1 MAQHVATWREGS
13 PTWAYRPDA
22 AANVATDKVS
32 LDPYRLESRRILSL
46 VRESLPAAQRVEKA
60 SIDEVF
66 LDLSAQVYGV
76 LLSRYP
82 ELSSPGDPSERLPA
96 PSVSALDWAA
106 DHLIP
111 LSDDEEARDP
121 DWDDIALSIGAE
133 IVRDT
138 RAAIRSR
145 LGYTCSA
152 GVAHNKLLSKL
163 GSGHN
168 KPNQQTVI
176 RRRAVAPFLAPQKFT
191 KIRNLGGKLGEQV
204 AAEFGTD
211 EVSGLLGVPLQQMT
225 SRLGPETGTWVHN
238 AVRGID
244 NSEVNPR
251 TKIKSM
257 LSAKAFR
264 PAINS
269 VEQAERWIYIFAAD
283 IHARL
288 VEEGVLENRRRPK
301 TVNLSLK
308 HANQTRSRQTPIGPG
323 RQLDQSYLMELGKT
337 LLSQFLA
344 EGEAWPCNHLSMA
357 VSGFE
362 DGVTGNMGIG
372 TFLVR
377 GSEAQ
382 ALRHNPPRED
392 PHTLGSVAQHAS
404 GGSSREGSERK
415 RRHSGGGGD
424 IERFFTK
431 PRHASIVTGH
441 QPHDPDESN
450 NQNATSMHDYP
461 GDDANPE
468 NTSRGSS
475 NPTGGF
481 PFSETSPGLEGLVG
495 SPLPGTAEEKQP
507 GTKHGCPNH
516 FGQTTDRRE
525 NLPPLHACG
534 RCNQSFADPEALQSH
549 NDWHMAMKLQEREE
563 GVEERVRS
571 AFANRSDAG
580 VPRKR
585 GSRGGRGSGRGA
597 SQSSSVL
604 SSSSRQAGGR
614 GKTELEP
621 GQRRL
626 QFG

>member
-1 MAQHVATWREGS
+1 MH
-13 PTWAYRPDA
+13 
-22 AANVATDKVS
+22 
-32 LDPYRLESRRILSL
+32 
-46 VRESLPAAQRVEKA
+46 
-60 SIDEVF
+60 
-66 LDLSAQVYGV
+66 GV
-76 LLSRYP
+76 LLARYP
-82 ELSSPGDPSERLPA
+82 ELSTPGDPSERLPA

-111 LSDDEEARDP
+111 LSDDEEALDP
-121 DWDDIALSIGAE
+121 DWDDIAVSIGAE
-133 IVRDT
+133 IVRDL
-138 RAAIRSR
+138 RAVIRSR

-168 KPNQQTVI
+168 KPNQQTII

-204 AAEFGTD
+204 AAEFDTE
-211 EVSGLLGVPLQQMT
+211 EVSGLLGVSLQQMT

-238 AVRGID
+238 SVRGID

-269 VEQAERWIYIFAAD
+269 VEQAERWIYIFSAD

-308 HANQTRSRQTPIGPG
+308 HANQTRSRQTPIAPG
-323 RQLDQSYLMELGKT
+323 KQLDQPCLMELGKT
-337 LLSQFLA
+337 LLAQFLA

-362 DGVTGNMGIG
+362 DGLTGNMGIG

-377 GSEAQ
+377 GTEAQ
-382 ALRHNPPRED
+382 ALRHNSPHED
-392 PHTLGSVAQHAS
+392 PHTHGLAVLHARS
-404 GGSSREGSERK
+404 GSSRESSERK
-415 RRHSGGGGD
+415 RRHSGSGGD

-431 PRHASIVTGH
+431 PRQASIVTGH
-441 QPHDPDESN
+441 KPDDPDERN
-450 NQNATSMHDYP
+450 NQNATSMHDHP
-461 GDDANPE
+461 GDDAVLE
-468 NTSRGSS
+468 NTSRGAS
-475 NPTGGF
+475 NPSGGCSF
-481 PFSETSPGLEGLVG
+481 PGTSPNFDGLDR
-495 SPLPGTAEEKQP
+495 SPLPGTAGEKQP
-507 GTKHGCPNH
+507 GTKHGCPND
-516 FGQTTDRRE
+516 FGQTADQHE
-525 NLPPLHACG
+525 NLPPTFACD
-534 RCNQSFADPEALQSH
+534 RCNQSFADPDALQSH
-549 NDWHMAMKLQEREE
+549 NDWHMAMELQEREE

-571 AFANRSDAG
+571 AFANRSDIGA
-580 VPRKR
+580 PRNR
-585 GSRGGRGSGRGA
+585 SGRGGRGA
-597 SQSSSVL
+597 SRSSSAL
-604 SSSSRQAGGR
+604 PSSSRQAGGR